1 VSNVTLGGLILTNW
15 TMSGFPL
22 NDGEAVEKY
31 VTSAIGLHKSNHEVL
46 KKVMIDFFHFIIR
59 FSRTASFVRVNSILI
74 LAV

>member
-46 KKVMIDFFHFIIR
+46 KKVDFLSVLLSDLVELLH
-59 FSRTASFVRVNSILI
+59 L
-74 LAV
+74 LE